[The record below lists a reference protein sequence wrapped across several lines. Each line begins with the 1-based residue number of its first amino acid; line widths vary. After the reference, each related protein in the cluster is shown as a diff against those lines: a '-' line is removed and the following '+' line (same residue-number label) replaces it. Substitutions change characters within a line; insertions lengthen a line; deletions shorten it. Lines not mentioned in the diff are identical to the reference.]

1 MRRLRL
7 PLAAVVAF
15 AGLVVTVVA
24 VAVSSASGTPG
35 GGLGASPPRTGSGI
49 QRVPPP
55 ACVLMSVAVES
66 TPANP
71 PRVRKSTTA
80 PMMAIGLVK
89 LIGAILAVGKSAGL
103 RFAPQRLQ

>member
-1 MRRLRL
+1 MVRI
-7 PLAAVVAF
+7 
-15 AGLVVTVVA
+15 VTIPKKMIAIVR
-24 VAVSSASGTPG
+24 S
-35 GGLGASPPRTGSGI
+35 
-49 QRVPPP
+49 PPP

-89 LIGAILAVGKSAGL
+89 LIGVILAVGKSAGL